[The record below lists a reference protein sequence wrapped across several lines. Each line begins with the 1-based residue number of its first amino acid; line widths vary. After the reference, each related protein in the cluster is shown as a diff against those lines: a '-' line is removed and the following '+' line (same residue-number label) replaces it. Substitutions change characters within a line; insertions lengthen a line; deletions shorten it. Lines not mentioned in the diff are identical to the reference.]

1 MANGR
6 HVGWDKMKHLPEG
19 WEQQVRRWTTEAGV
33 AGAIINKMDFAR
45 HADEA
50 ITTKFFGSKE
60 EILKKRVDY
69 EIGIASR
76 RYETVHGKPP
86 DQEMLDA
93 WTKEIM
99 NQLGAGEFDIPKF
112 RGTIGQPRPAES
124 IDRRVAYL
132 KKQLTETKLRA
143 KIRRIIKEAE

>member
-1 MANGR
+1 
-6 HVGWDKMKHLPEG
+6 
-19 WEQQVRRWTTEAGV
+19 
-33 AGAIINKMDFAR
+33 MDFAR

-50 ITTKFFGSKE
+50 ITRKFFGSKE

-69 EIGIASR
+69 EVALADSR
-76 RYETVHGKPP
+76 WRAAHNGEPP
-86 DQEMLDA
+86 PQEMLDA
-93 WTKEIM
+93 WTKEIIR
-99 NQLGAGEFDIPKF
+99 QLDPENATL
-112 RGTIGQPRPAES
+112 RGTIGEPRPAES